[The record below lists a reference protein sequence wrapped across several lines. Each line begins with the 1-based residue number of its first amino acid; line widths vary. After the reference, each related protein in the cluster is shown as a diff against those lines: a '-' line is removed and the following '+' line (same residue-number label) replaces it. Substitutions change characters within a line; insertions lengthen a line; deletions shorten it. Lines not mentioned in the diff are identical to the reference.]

1 MYIYVSK
8 TSKEL
13 QISTELQLF
22 ACPAKAGRN
31 PFTKSA
37 ENGSKKYNALY
48 ENTLLE
54 HDLYTIMTCS

>member
-1 MYIYVSK
+1 MHNHAQNASK
-8 TSKEL
+8 KL
-13 QISTELQLF
+13 HISPKLQLF
-22 ACPAKAGRN
+22 AGPAKADRN